1 MIRRRPSP
9 LRRKIMLVVLSTTL
23 GALLISGSIVL
34 LYELHSYRQAW
45 VDDLTSQAELVAR
58 ASATALA
65 FDDPKAAAEN
75 LSMLRLRPQVRAAAV
90 YTADGRVFAAYPADP
105 PAGSIPTE
113 ARSPGATFDGDDLS
127 VFQRVVQDREVIG
140 FVYLNARHDVVDRL
154 LGYGLIL
161 ALVTVVSLTLSALIF
176 NRLQLRVTRP
186 ILAVSRAARDMIG
199 RRDYTLRVQRTTDDE
214 IGDLVDAF
222 NDMVAEV
229 GRRTEALER
238 SNNDLSVEMLER
250 QRAEDA
256 LRAADRRKDEFLATL
271 AHELRNPLAPLTN
284 GLELLKRHD
293 SSSAVGQ
300 RTREIM
306 ERQLRQM
313 VRLIDDLLE
322 LSRITTG
329 KLALRRE
336 ALDLRHLLHTELD
349 AVTPTMSARGHGLSV
364 TLPDHPIWVHAD
376 ATRLSQVF
384 ANLLNNAAKY
394 TDPGGLIDVDVRT
407 TPTQVMVD
415 ISDNGIG
422 IAPAMQE
429 AIFEMFMQ
437 VDRSLER
444 GRAGLGLG
452 LTLAKQLI
460 DMHGGDI
467 RVFSPGLG
475 LGSRFTVILPLT
487 TPPAGAEPDPA
498 NDNKL
503 GANPGEAKAN
513 VPMDVLVADDN
524 VDFAESL
531 CELLRAQG
539 HNVRMVHDGWS
550 ALNEAIASPPQ
561 IAFFDIGMPG
571 LNGYDLAERL
581 RRHSAGRDIRMIAI
595 TGWGQAADRERA
607 RQAGFDHHLTKP
619 VSLQQVLDALN

>member
-1 MIRRRPSP
+1 MMRRRPSP

-23 GALLISGSIVL
+23 GALLMSGAIVL

-58 ASATALA
+58 ASATALS

-90 YTADGRVFAAYPADP
+90 YTADGRVFARYPADP
-105 PAGSIPTE
+105 PPGSIPEE

-127 VFQRVVQDREVIG
+127 VFQRVSQDGEVVG
-140 FVYLNARHDVVDRL
+140 FVYLNARHDIVDRL
-154 LGYGLIL
+154 VGYGLIL
-161 ALVTVVSLTLSALIF
+161 AVVTAVSLALSALIF
-176 NRLQLRVTRP
+176 SRLQHRVTRP
-186 ILAVSRAARDMIG
+186 ILAVSRAARDVIS
-199 RRDYTLRVQRTTDDE
+199 RQDYSLRVQRTTDDE
-214 IGDLVDAF
+214 VGDLVDAF

-271 AHELRNPLAPLTN
+271 AHELRNPLAPLSN

-293 SSSAVGQ
+293 LASAVGL

-336 ALDLRHLLHTELD
+336 ALDLRQLLHTELD

-364 TLPDHPIWVHAD
+364 TIPDQPLWVHGD
-376 ATRLSQVF
+376 ATRLAQVF

-407 TPTQVMVD
+407 AGTRVMVD

-460 DMHGGDI
+460 DLHGGDI
-467 RVFSPGLG
+467 KVFSPGLG
-475 LGSRFTVILPLT
+475 LGSRFTVTLPLT
-487 TPPAGAEPDPA
+487 QPPAGSVPRAQGDDATVPA
-498 NDNKL
+498 AADL
-503 GANPGEAKAN
+503 P
-513 VPMDVLVADDN
+513 PLDILVADDN

-531 CELLRAQG
+531 TELLRAQG
-539 HNVRMVHDGWS
+539 HQVRVVHDGWS

-561 IAFFDIGMPG
+561 VAFFDIGMPG

-581 RRHSAGRDIRMIAI
+581 RRHNAGRHIRMIAI

-619 VSLQQVLDALN
+619 VSLEQELGALS